1 MSVQCETFISSSYG
15 CFFHFTIYFFY
26 FLSPLVLVLVHLP
39 LFRWCWCLF
48 IFCSS
53 VSDGGCSSVVL
64 VVVVSGCWSFVF
76 FTSSVFLLVRW
87 LILYQVSGPLPLKL
101 FLLKCSMISCYYDVV
116 AWLIWIMEKL
126 MTIFLSVCWTDGLL
140 RMIMV
145 IVIVF
150 LLIIGI

>member
-1 MSVQCETFISSSYG
+1 MCETFISSSNG
-15 CFFHFTIYFFY
+15 CFFHFTIYFFH

-48 IFCSS
+48 IFRSS

-101 FLLKCSMISCYYDVV
+101 FLSKCSMISCYYDVV
-116 AWLIWIMEKL
+116 A
-126 MTIFLSVCWTDGLL
+126 
-140 RMIMV
+140 
-145 IVIVF
+145 
-150 LLIIGI
+150 